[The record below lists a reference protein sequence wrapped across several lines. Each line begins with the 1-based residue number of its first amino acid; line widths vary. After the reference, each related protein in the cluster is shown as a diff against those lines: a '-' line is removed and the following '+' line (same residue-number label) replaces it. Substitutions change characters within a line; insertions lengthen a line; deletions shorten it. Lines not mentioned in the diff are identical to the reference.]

1 MAANFA
7 QLAQIAQSPEFQQ
20 RVGYAMS
27 VGAATVY
34 GEVGTTPN
42 HSARAAYAIKVANG
56 NYSLPA
62 ATLIVLANST
72 IAAEATASV
81 PQTGVASTLNTIPD
95 SDIQFAVNSFWN
107 MLAGV

>member
-1 MAANFA
+1 MAANFV
-7 QLAQIAQSPEFQQ
+7 QLAQIASSQEFQQ

-27 VGAATVY
+27 VAAATIY
-34 GEVGTTPN
+34 AEVGTTAN

-62 ATLIVLANST
+62 AALTVLANAT
-72 IAAEATASV
+72 IAAEAAPST
-81 PQTGVASTLNTIPD
+81 PQTGVASTLNSIPD